1 MSIKPVG
8 SIRVDVDGA
17 ELRLSEEL
25 PKGKVSLYYIPDTHR
40 VVSVELLRKAM
51 SEDLSIPGLYDEMRA
66 IIEDKPCSQ
75 S

>member
-40 VVSVELLRKAM
+40 VVSVELLRNTL
-51 SEDLSIPGLYDEMRA
+51 ESIPWELRDSETSLAIRA
-66 IIEDKPCSQ
+66 IIEDKP
-75 S
+75 